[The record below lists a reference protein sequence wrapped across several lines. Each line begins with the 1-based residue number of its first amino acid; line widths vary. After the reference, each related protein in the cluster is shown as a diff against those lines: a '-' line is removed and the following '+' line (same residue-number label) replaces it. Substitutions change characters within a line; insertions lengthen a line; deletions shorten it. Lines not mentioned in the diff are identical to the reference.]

1 MIQYEVALEQL
12 EIFVLILMR
21 IASFIYVAPF
31 FNTANVPRRTKI
43 GLAFFVT
50 VLVYSVKPDMT
61 VEYSGHYRLCSC
73 CPAGSCSWSYSWCNG
88 IVLRPDYYVCRKND
102 RYGYRSC
109 NGSDYGSDN

>member
-43 GLAFFVT
+43 GLAFFCN
-50 VLVYSVKPDMT
+50 S
-61 VEYSGHYRLCSC
+61 SC
-73 CPAGSCSWSYSWCNG
+73 
-88 IVLRPDYYVCRKND
+88 I
-102 RYGYRSC
+102 
-109 NGSDYGSDN
+109 

>member
-50 VLVYSVKPDMT
+50 VLVYSIKPDMT
-61 VEYSGHYRLCSC
+61 VEYSGIIGRKLQLVLFLVQWHRFASRLLCL
-73 CPAGSCSWSYSWCNG
+73 PE
-88 IVLRPDYYVCRKND
+88 K
-102 RYGYRSC
+102 
-109 NGSDYGSDN
+109 